1 MTIDSK
7 ELARLSLELH
17 DVERLLTCKGK
28 MNVSVKEKDGADDDP
43 FDFGRYG
50 NISVD
55 IPPGHPMFEAIL
67 SLLRERALVLEADV
81 RALLEKGDTE

>member
-17 DVERLLTCKGK
+17 DVERLLACKGK
-28 MNVSVKEKDGADDDP
+28 MSVSVKEKDEDADDP
-43 FDFGRYG
+43 FGFGRYG
-50 NISVD
+50 NMQVD

-67 SLLRERALVLEADV
+67 ALLKERALVLEADI
-81 RALLEKGDTE
+81 RALLEKGDAE